1 MLSKKFESCIV
12 MLRIIII
19 FFFNGT
25 ATFAVFSQTSSD
37 ISPYIQSDSLDF
49 SEAKNNI
56 KIGNESFLYFI
67 SNEQQ
72 PIIKVSLKI
81 PNGQNTAGMSISS
94 SNDYLVMDSL
104 KAFSSDL
111 YVGRIRLNDIITTPK
126 PTLKIKAGAN
136 NFKYN
141 LLPIAIPV
149 LNTNLNSIDAFLGEE
164 KTIEIPVANGFNI
177 KADNTFVLGKDFD
190 YNISYFINFL
200 IISIKPHSIGTK
212 HLNIPIRSIIPI
224 IDSKG
229 NLTNELQTLSF
240 DVNVK
245 PFKLSY
251 INFDRN
257 TIFYNQ
263 DNKNSQQVLADYNSL
278 FEQNKTYRIE
288 DQQNSGA
295 TLIAELYVESI
306 VDNSKK
312 VICRLKPFTLHK
324 ISDGYLYIKDSEK
337 NRFICNF
344 NVIEKPKIEKVE
356 LRKNGDDWD
365 ESLKVHPGEQVE
377 VKIQGKGLLNNKIQF
392 DGIAD
397 AKLDSSKS
405 SDEAAFFRLKIPLSI
420 SHKHISIF
428 LDKKETQYQL
438 SVKEFLKPDPL
449 DFVSLNYGQKNIE
462 LTNDKLNKP
471 VFYDNIIKDVN
482 IVFDPNK
489 IDVNDKT
496 YGKQYIN
503 IEVRLL
509 NKDNDLI
516 EIEKIENVVVCPG
529 DKSPRSGHYDQSDCN
544 QQDINLNDY
553 LDHKTFHLP
562 AFTQIIITI
571 SHDESK
577 YDDTKGNKKKI
588 RLVLVRKINLDLQ
601 LSFPT
606 GLLVK
611 DFGESGIGSLSGISA
626 SVLFNITPYEKKE
639 SGKLSPYSIGAGFL
653 ALNALNLSSTSTSDL
668 GVVIMGTIQPFR
680 KNAKFSVP
688 IFYLGYGYFVKSG
701 KFFTILGPGL
711 QFNF

>member
-1 MLSKKFESCIV
+1 
-12 MLRIIII
+12 
-19 FFFNGT
+19 
-25 ATFAVFSQTSSD
+25 
-37 ISPYIQSDSLDF
+37 
-49 SEAKNNI
+49 
-56 KIGNESFLYFI
+56 
-67 SNEQQ
+67 
-72 PIIKVSLKI
+72 
-81 PNGQNTAGMSISS
+81 
-94 SNDYLVMDSL
+94 
-104 KAFSSDL
+104 
-111 YVGRIRLNDIITTPK
+111 
-126 PTLKIKAGAN
+126 
-136 NFKYN
+136 
-141 LLPIAIPV
+141 
-149 LNTNLNSIDAFLGEE
+149 
-164 KTIEIPVANGFNI
+164 
-177 KADNTFVLGKDFD
+177 
-190 YNISYFINFL
+190 
-200 IISIKPHSIGTK
+200 
-212 HLNIPIRSIIPI
+212 
-224 IDSKG
+224 
-229 NLTNELQTLSF
+229 
-240 DVNVK
+240 
-245 PFKLSY
+245 
-251 INFDRN
+251 
-257 TIFYNQ
+257 
-263 DNKNSQQVLADYNSL
+263 
-278 FEQNKTYRIE
+278 
-288 DQQNSGA
+288 
-295 TLIAELYVESI
+295 
-306 VDNSKK
+306 
-312 VICRLKPFTLHK
+312 
-324 ISDGYLYIKDSEK
+324 
-337 NRFICNF
+337 
-344 NVIEKPKIEKVE
+344 
-356 LRKNGDDWD
+356 
-365 ESLKVHPGEQVE
+365 
-377 VKIQGKGLLNNKIQF
+377 
-392 DGIAD
+392 
-397 AKLDSSKS
+397 
-405 SDEAAFFRLKIPLSI
+405 
-420 SHKHISIF
+420 
-428 LDKKETQYQL
+428 
-438 SVKEFLKPDPL
+438 
-449 DFVSLNYGQKNIE
+449 
-462 LTNDKLNKP
+462 

-688 IFYLGYGYFVKSG
+688 IYLGYGYFVKSG